1 MTLRLHFNN
10 STFAWMWFSVAK
22 FKYSVFK
29 NLLQNSNIPTCF
41 QMWCWLSAFCW
52 RSCQCW
58 VAIMEVGQ
66 DLYTKCST
74 LHISRKCKPAL
85 FFSKQKKTFAF
96 IFGQVLYEKCS
107 NLHIW
112 RKCKL
117 AHSSPDFFLPGFA
130 CTPNGLC
137 YTSYIIE
144 HVWWFACNEIGFLRP
159 NYI

>member
-1 MTLRLHFNN
+1 
-10 STFAWMWFSVAK
+10 MWFSVAK
-22 FKYSVFK
+22 FKYSFFK

-74 LHISRKCKPAL
+74 LHILRKCKPAL
-85 FFSKQKKTFAF
+85 FFSQNKRKHLLSYLARFCIRSVLIC
-96 IFGQVLYEKCS
+96 IFEENA
-107 NLHIW
+107 NLHIV
-112 RKCKL
+112 L
-117 AHSSPDFFLPGFA
+117 PIFLPGFA

-137 YTSYIIE
+137 YTSYIKEEYLIE

>member
-1 MTLRLHFNN
+1 
-10 STFAWMWFSVAK
+10 MWFSVAK

-29 NLLQNSNIPTCF
+29 NLLQNSNFPTCF

-85 FFSKQKKTFAF
+85 FSQKQKKTFVF
-96 IFGQVLYEKCS
+96 IFGQDMYNKFS
-107 NLHIW
+107 TFHIS
-112 RKCKL
+112 RTCKL
-117 AHSSPDFFLPGFA
+117 AHNSRDFFVRI
-130 CTPNGLC
+130 CV
-137 YTSYIIE
+137 YTKWPMLHFILRKIILSSTYDDLL
-144 HVWWFACNEIGFLRP
+144 AMRLDS
-159 NYI
+159 